1 MYDELEVRTSDTD
14 GDLARWAADELLSL
28 GWSADGLYVATSNAG
43 HRESVEFWRAAL
55 DTGLAFANPRL
66 FPWTLANSPTGAIA
80 QALGIRGPTY
90 TMVGRDDAAAGIVEH
105 AEDDLVDG
113 LVSRAIVVAV
123 ARGDDGRSRLAA
135 ALVASELSIDCR
147 ESLITTFVECL
158 TSSSSRPMVT
168 SQPSR

>member
-1 MYDELEVRTSDTD
+1 MSDALEVRAGDTD
-14 GDLARWAADELLSL
+14 GDLARWAADELSSL
-28 GWSADGLYVATSNAG
+28 GWSGDGLYVATSNAG

-80 QALGIRGPTY
+80 QVLGVRGPTY
-90 TMVGRDDAAAGIVEH
+90 TLVGHDDAAHGIVEH
-105 AEDDLVDG
+105 AEDDLADG
-113 LVSRAIVVAV
+113 RVSRAVLVAV
-123 ARGDDGRSRLAA
+123 ARGADGRSRLAA
-135 ALVASELSIDCR
+135 AVVASELSIGYR

>member
-1 MYDELEVRTSDTD
+1 MPDAMVLVRTANAD
-14 GDLARWAADELLSL
+14 DLARWAADELSSI
-28 GWSADGLYVATSNAG
+28 GWSPDGLYLATSNAG
-43 HRESVEFWRAAL
+43 HRESVDFWRDAL

-80 QALGIRGPTY
+80 QALGVRGPTY
-90 TMVGRDDAAAGIVEH
+90 TLVGRRDAALGAIEH
-105 AEDDLVDG
+105 AEDDLADG
-113 LVSRAIVVAV
+113 LVGRALVVAV
-123 ARGDDGRSRLAA
+123 ARGENGRSRLAA
-135 ALVASELSIDCR
+135 ALVDGELSIGYR